1 VAWHP
6 IGWKAAWLAEIEPF
20 PCAVL
25 AHHYPSVP
33 NLGDMT
39 TIARRVLTEEVPA
52 PDVFCGGTPCF
63 TAGHMVITQR
73 GYVPIEEIVVG
84 DMVVTH
90 KGRLRRVVRIGSKI
104 ARVGRLSGVGL
115 GEKIS
120 CTPDHPFRS
129 VEWRMQN
136 TKRGNKYER
145 VEHIGDPSWTA
156 AKDMPGSQWCAL
168 TAVSVDAPVMPD
180 GIDADELLYIAGFYL
195 GDGFI
200 RRWADA
206 NKKAVVFGVNDE
218 KVDRFKARVTQSV
231 SVLRE
236 RTGPRIVLGNTAI
249 ADWLIENFGEYSHA
263 KTLPAWVL
271 AHPQRA
277 ALMDGY
283 RDTDGHCTANGW
295 RAISVSRALAYGMRD
310 LAQTLGMVASVAF
323 TKVEPTKT
331 IEGRKVNQRD
341 YWTVTAF
348 NGETSRKSRIR
359 HGMLLRTVS
368 AFEEV
373 GDETVFNI
381 EVDEDHSYVL
391 DGVIVHN
398 CQAFSVAGLRE
409 SLSDERGNLTL
420 KFVEIADAIDH
431 VRVGRGEDECIV
443 FWENVPGVLSTKDNA
458 FGCFLGGLAGEDGPL
473 EPPGGKWANAGAV
486 YGPARAVA
494 WRTLDAQYFGV
505 AQRRRR
511 VFVVASARKGFDPA
525 TVLFEF
531 DGMRRDTAPSREAG
545 KVAPTIPSR
554 STAGGGLG
562 TDFDCDGGVITMAHG
577 QGGAE
582 IGFDCGPRLTCN
594 HEAPIAAYGIRTA
607 NTSSNGWG
615 IQEEVTHT
623 LDCAQGIAV
632 AHARR
637 GEGFDASE
645 DGTGRGTPLVP
656 VGVTIHGT
664 DPTVQKVASLD
675 ETAQCL
681 RARTPGNID
690 NSSTT
695 VVMQPV
701 SFAIQAGAL
710 RTNPLS
716 GPGGIGVQADH
727 AYTLEARAEVQAVAV
742 ALRGREG
749 GATAEQERGGQSRL
763 GQTPFEVRRL
773 TCEEAEFLQG
783 FPRGYTAIPWRKKPA
798 SECPDGPRYRAL
810 GNSWAVPVIR
820 WIGRRID
827 SALSLGQTQPSHVE
841 AAQMRSTK
849 DNMTEPLQTILDRR
863 EVVIKIL
870 ERDAQDAHDKLAN
883 AAPPVQVPDSI
894 RVPLDSL
901 HADAEYLLARLLA
914 GTLTREQVVGVIRD
928 RIDAA
933 RLEIDGLRTRVQEL
947 GAMLRENR
955 SKRIVALE
963 TENLG
968 LLHALAAEQD
978 ANTDLRQQLEA
989 IGAGGVEPLR
999 KRPRQ
1004 IEHDHFRD
1012 ATKMVI
1018 AQSAPAAVAG
1028 PVAYRVLRKRHD
1040 GEWVTDGRAW
1050 CDGVPTQDLVDDIA
1064 LRSEGWRIEYAFAAP
1079 TTQPAPVA
1087 QGDAEDAASWRVINE
1102 QFIDDYLEDYEL
1114 IGEAEGVGDCRYTP
1128 TETERDLIKDAVMGL
1143 LAVAEDAARAQ
1154 AKEGEIHE

>member
-1 VAWHP
+1 MKFGSVCSGIEAASVAFGP
-6 IGWKAAWLAEIEPF
+6 LGWKAAWFSEIEPF

-25 AHHYPSVP
+25 AHHYPEVP

-39 TIARRVLTEEVPA
+39 TISRRVLTGEVSA

-73 GYVPIEEIVVG
+73 GYVPIEGIVVG

-200 RRWADA
+200 RRWSDA

-359 HGMLLRTVS
+359 HGVLLRTVS

-398 CQAFSVAGLRE
+398 CQAFSVAGLRQ
-409 SLSDERGNLTL
+409 SLDDARGNLTL

-486 YGPARAVA
+486 YGPKRAVA
-494 WRTLDAQYFGV
+494 WRLFDAQFFGL

-511 VFVVASARKGFDPA
+511 VFVVASARNGFDPGA
-525 TVLFEF
+525 VLFES
-531 DGMRRDTAPSREAG
+531 DGVRRDSPPSREAW
-545 KVAPTIPSR
+545 KD
-554 STAGGGLG
+554 TAGSTG
-562 TDFDCDGGVITMAHG
+562 DGVARCVTAGEAKRQDWESCTMVA
-577 QGGAE
+577 
-582 IGFDCGPRLTCN
+582 
-594 HEAPIAAYGIRTA
+594 
-607 NTSSNGWG
+607 
-615 IQEEVTHT
+615 HT
-623 LDCAQGIAV
+623 LKA
-632 AHARR
+632 
-637 GEGFDASE
+637 EGFDASE

-656 VGVTIHGT
+656 VS
-664 DPTVQKVASLD
+664 VALRGR
-675 ETAQCL
+675 EGGATAEMGDDVAFGL
-681 RARTPGNID
+681 RASGGGGDKPH
-690 NSSTT
+690 
-695 VVMQPV
+695 VLAPV
-701 SFAIQAGAL
+701 ATFAIQAGAL
-710 RTNPLS
+710 RTNPAS
-716 GPGGIGVQADH
+716 GPDGVGVQADH
-727 AYTLEARAEVQAVAV
+727 AYTLEARAEVQAVAFAQNQRDEVRLMEV
-742 ALRGREG
+742 A
-749 GATAEQERGGQSRL
+749 GALAAEPGMKQ
-763 GQTPFEVRRL
+763 QTYAMQGMAVRRL
-773 TCEEAEFLQG
+773 TPVECERLMG
-783 FPRGYTAIPWRKKPA
+783 FPDSYTSIPWRKKPA
-798 SECPDGPRYRAL
+798 EDCPDGPRYKAL
-810 GNSWAVPVIR
+810 GNSWAVPCVA
-820 WIGRRID
+820 WIGRRIAA
-827 SALSLGQTQPSHVE
+827 ALQLR
-841 AAQMRSTK
+841 AA
-849 DNMTEPLQTILDRR
+849 
-863 EVVIKIL
+863 
-870 ERDAQDAHDKLAN
+870 A
-883 AAPPVQVPDSI
+883 
-894 RVPLDSL
+894 
-901 HADAEYLLARLLA
+901 
-914 GTLTREQVVGVIRD
+914 
-928 RIDAA
+928 
-933 RLEIDGLRTRVQEL
+933 
-947 GAMLRENR
+947 
-955 SKRIVALE
+955 
-963 TENLG
+963 
-968 LLHALAAEQD
+968 
-978 ANTDLRQQLEA
+978 
-989 IGAGGVEPLR
+989 
-999 KRPRQ
+999 
-1004 IEHDHFRD
+1004 
-1012 ATKMVI
+1012 
-1018 AQSAPAAVAG
+1018 
-1028 PVAYRVLRKRHD
+1028 
-1040 GEWVTDGRAW
+1040 
-1050 CDGVPTQDLVDDIA
+1050 
-1064 LRSEGWRIEYAFAAP
+1064 
-1079 TTQPAPVA
+1079 
-1087 QGDAEDAASWRVINE
+1087 
-1102 QFIDDYLEDYEL
+1102 
-1114 IGEAEGVGDCRYTP
+1114 
-1128 TETERDLIKDAVMGL
+1128 
-1143 LAVAEDAARAQ
+1143 
-1154 AKEGEIHE
+1154 